1 MTKPETRTMPK
12 VGDKIK
18 RSLSISS
25 KMIDEAERTVE
36 IAFASEEPYERWWG
50 VEITDL
56 ASMDM
61 ERLNSGAALLFN
73 HDWDAQIGVVEAAR
87 VDDDLIARAKVRF
100 SKSPLGQEKMQDVI
114 DGILTKVSYGYEI
127 TEMQLEKEVEGV
139 CTYRVNVS
147 PFELSFVTV
156 PADNTVGLGKS
167 HDDENVVSVST
178 VNETDNIN
186 DHVEV
191 SEMEQTNETVETPKI
206 DIAEVEKAAAEKAL
220 KAQKSYEREVKEI
233 CKLAGFEKEA
243 EGFINENLK
252 LEFVREKLMEKKAE
266 AEKEIATFARI
277 ESGEDNA
284 AKRKEERS
292 KQLASLMN
300 PAIEGSK
307 DYKFGS
313 IHQLAK
319 TLMAEKGVDTTLLTG
334 NDIAKM
340 ILSKDHATSDFPLIT
355 ADAVNKT
362 LLRSYD
368 DMLAVQT
375 WRPLV
380 DETSVADYKAISN
393 VRSGESPDLE
403 KLPEGA
409 APEYGTLSEQGDSYV
424 VEDYAK
430 GLALTKKLIINDDLR
445 AFSREVSRFGSSAA
459 RKESEIFWQVFQS
472 GQVFGDDLYTVA
484 RGNLETGTDLDIAGL
499 SKLRANMRKMKPI
512 DSQDPLN
519 IMGAY
524 LVVSDDLETQA
535 EQILNQTMIAD
546 QVANVNPFAGKL
558 QLIVDSRLANGAWYV
573 TADKAM
579 VDLFEIA
586 YLNGRRAPQVDQM
599 IDFDTKSLKIRCEH
613 SFGIKALDYRGL
625 QKAEA

>member
-1 MTKPETRTMPK
+1 MTKTETRTMPK

-50 VEITDL
+50 NEITDL

-178 VNETDNIN
+178 VNETANN
-186 DHVEV
+186 NHVEV
-191 SEMEQTNETVETPKI
+191 SEMEQTNETVETQKI

-220 KAQKSYEREVKEI
+220 KAQKSYEREVKEV

-266 AEKEIATFARI
+266 SEKEIATFAKI

-284 AKRKEERS
+284 AKRLKERS
-292 KQLASLMN
+292 KQMASLMN
-300 PAIEGSK
+300 PSIKGS
-307 DYKFGS
+307 DHYKFGS

-319 TLMAEKGVDTTLLTG
+319 TLMAEKGVDTALVTG
-334 NDIAKM
+334 NDIANM
-340 ILSKDHATSDFPLIT
+340 ILSKDHSTSDFPLIT

-362 LLRSYD
+362 LLKSYD

-393 VRSGESPDLE
+393 VRLGESPDLE
-403 KLPEGA
+403 NLPDGA

-424 VEDYAK
+424 VEDWAK

-459 RKESEIFWQVFQS
+459 RKESEIFWQVFQN
-472 GQVFGDDLYTVA
+472 GQVFGDDIYTVG
-484 RGNLETGTDLDIAGL
+484 RGNLETGTDLDVAGL
-499 SKLRANMRKMKPI
+499 SKLRSNMRKMKPI

-535 EQILNQTMIAD
+535 EQILNQTMIAE

-558 QLIVDSRLANGAWYV
+558 QLIVDARLANGAWYV
-573 TADKAM
+573 TANKAM

-599 IDFDTKSLKIRCEH
+599 VDFDTKSLKIRCEH

-625 QKAEA
+625 QKAVV